1 VLTFQIQGEAMD
13 QIQAMRIFVR
23 VVEAGTFTR
32 AADSLSLPKATVTKH
47 VQALEERL
55 RVKLLNRTTRRV
67 TVTPDGAAYYDR
79 TVRLLTDLDD
89 IEASM
94 TNARANPRGRL
105 RIDVGTSVA
114 QLLIIPHLAEFHARY
129 PDIQVDLGVS
139 DRNVDLISDNVDCVI
154 RGGELSDQSL
164 VARRIGNLEFI
175 TVAAP
180 EYLARKGTPAH
191 PIEVEE
197 KHASV
202 IYFSPQTNRH
212 YPLEFRKGEE
222 SLDISGPYQVSVNES
237 NAYVTA
243 IVAGLGIGQI
253 TSWQA
258 SRLLASG
265 TLVQL
270 LPEWTQ
276 PLLPVYVVYP
286 PNRHLSAK
294 VRAFVDWAA
303 ELFQREE
310 HLQRTP

>member
-1 VLTFQIQGEAMD
+1 MD

-139 DRNVDLISDNVDCVI
+139 DRTVDLIGDNVDCVI

-180 EYLARKGTPAH
+180 DYLERKGTPTH
-191 PIEVEE
+191 PLEIEE

-202 IYFSPQTNRH
+202 IYFSPQSGRH
-212 YPLEFRKGEE
+212 YPLEFRRGDE
-222 SLDISGPYQVSVNES
+222 SIDVTGPYQLSVNEA
-237 NAYVTA
+237 NAYVTS

-258 SRLLASG
+258 QRHLASG

-303 ELFQREE
+303 ELFQREA
-310 HLQRTP
+310 HLQRKA